1 MATPEVRHPWAAAA
15 IAAVAGG
22 AATAVG
28 AGVGGRHLAVTGLT
42 GTSVLG
48 LAVLLLGLTLLGF
61 AGRLAWRALRGWR
74 RLWLVPLTAVLLA
87 LMSSVAIGTM
97 LGVAPRAE
105 SGAVTPAD
113 RGLAYR
119 DVTFRTGD
127 GVRLSAWYLPSA
139 NSAAIVAVPG
149 SGSTRTGTLDQA
161 TVLARQGF
169 GVLMVDPRGQGH
181 SSGRAMDAGWYGER
195 DILAA
200 ITFLQHQPGV
210 DPHRLG
216 VLGLSMGGE
225 EAIGAA
231 GTVPAIRAVVA
242 VVAEGATHRTAADK
256 AGYLPGGVSGTLQR
270 GLDRLT
276 YGVAALFS
284 AAPAPPPLSSA
295 IGRAASTPFLLIAAG
310 DAVDEPEATAHLRAA
325 APDRV
330 HVWTVR
336 GASHTQGLATAR
348 DEWTARVTTFLRRA
362 LGVTDQ
368 RR

>member
-1 MATPEVRHPWAAAA
+1 
-15 IAAVAGG
+15 
-22 AATAVG
+22 
-28 AGVGGRHLAVTGLT
+28 
-42 GTSVLG
+42 
-48 LAVLLLGLTLLGF
+48 
-61 AGRLAWRALRGWR
+61 
-74 RLWLVPLTAVLLA
+74 
-87 LMSSVAIGTM
+87 
-97 LGVAPRAE
+97 VAPRAE
-105 SGAVTPAD
+105 SGAATPAD

-139 NSAAIVAVPG
+139 NSAAIVTVPG
-149 SGSTRTGTLDQA
+149 SGSTRTDTLDQA
-161 TVLARQGF
+161 TVLARHGF
-169 GVLMVDPRGQGH
+169 GVLMMDPRGQGL

-195 DILAA
+195 DVLAA

-242 VVAEGATHRTAADK
+242 EGATHRTAADK
-256 AGYLPGGVSGTLQR
+256 AGYLPGGVPGTVQR

-276 YGVAALFS
+276 YGVASLFS
-284 AAPAPPPLSSA
+284 AAPTPPPLSTA
-295 IGRAASTPFLLIAAG
+295 IGRATSTPFLLIAAG
-310 DAVDEPEATAHLRAA
+310 DAIDEPEAAAHLRAA

-330 HVWTVR
+330 DVWTVR

-348 DEWTARVTTFLRRA
+348 DEWTTRVTTFLGRA

-368 RR
+368 QR